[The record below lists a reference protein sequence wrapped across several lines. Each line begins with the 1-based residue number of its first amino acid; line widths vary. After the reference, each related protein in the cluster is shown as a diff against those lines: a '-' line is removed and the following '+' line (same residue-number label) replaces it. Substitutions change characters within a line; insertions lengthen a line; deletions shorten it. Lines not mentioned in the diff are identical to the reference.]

1 MISPKPVMQVIA
13 DTGWLVAFWNVR
25 DVHHAWARGLDITD
39 PPLVCEAVLS
49 EAAWLLGT
57 PAPLLAMLRD
67 GDLQTAFSTEKET
80 THLLRWLAKYDDLD
94 PGLADACVV
103 RMAELNPKRPVLT
116 VDRRD
121 FSIYRTLSGKVV
133 QCLFPPS

>member
-1 MISPKPVMQVIA
+1 MQPIA
-13 DTGWLVAFWNVR
+13 DTGWLVSFWNAR
-25 DVHHAWARGLDITD
+25 DVHHTWARGLEITA
-39 PPLVCEAVLS
+39 PPLVCEAVLA

-57 PAPLLAMLRD
+57 PAPLLSMLRD
-67 GDLQTAFSTEKET
+67 GDLKTAFSSEREAEA
-80 THLLRWLAKYDDLD
+80 LLKWLAKYEDVD

-121 FSIYRTLSGKVV
+121 FTIYRTLSGKPVN
-133 QCLFPPS
+133 CHFPPETRT

>member
-1 MISPKPVMQVIA
+1 MPPIA
-13 DTGWLVAFWNVR
+13 DTGWLVAFWNAR
-25 DVHHAWARGLDITD
+25 DAHHDWARGVEITA
-39 PPLVCEAVLS
+39 PPLVCEAVLT

-57 PAPLLAMLRD
+57 PAPLLSMLAV
-67 GDLQTAFSTEKET
+67 GDIKTTFSAESEAAALIK
-80 THLLRWLAKYDDLD
+80 WLAKYEDID

-121 FSIYRTLSGKVV
+121 FDIYRTLSGKPVN
-133 QCLFPPS
+133 CIFPPS